1 MTIQLN
7 DWSFFLS
14 FVPNQ
19 LKLMNPFLRT
29 ICIALVLILLESIN
43 LKSSNIFLSDKCVFF
58 SEEKKITS
66 KASEFRAV
74 WVATINNIDWPS
86 KPNLTV
92 EEQKSEFLGLLDTF
106 QKFNLNVVILQV
118 RAASDAFYQSK
129 TEPWS
134 LFLTGKQGKA
144 PYPFYDPLAWA
155 IEMCHQRGME
165 LHAWFNPF
173 RVRNLGFYTLDP
185 NSFAAK
191 HPLYVKEFDNKLFLD
206 PGYPQVVSHLV
217 AVIAEVAQKYDV
229 DAILLDDYFYPY
241 PVEGKKFGDEKS
253 FAKYGQAFYPKRLK
267 EWRRENINRFVS
279 LLHDTIQ
286 NINPKIKFGI
296 SPFGIWRNKS
306 VDSEGSSGLRGLSS
320 YDDLYADVRKW
331 LIKGWIDYVIPQLYW
346 EKGNHFGDFTSM
358 VQWWS
363 ENSYGK
369 PLYIGQALYKSAV
382 GNYGWRQP
390 DELTNQINYLRS
402 NEKVRGFAFY
412 SASNIS
418 KLSSNQAKILRED
431 QLNNGAS
438 VDDNR
443 HVELQEVQKITKPT
457 IEPAII
463 QIDIESIRKE
473 FLHSID
479 YNPISIRSEWVS
491 LSGIISLTKEGDGNR
506 MLSWK
511 TQNSISSDWYALVS
525 FSKTGKGRYKQMVQ
539 AISQSPDFKISKQKW
554 KELKEMDLLLV
565 CRDVNNKKDRFSN
578 FFQMKR
584 RKTKE
589 VENPYR
595 HK

>member
-1 MTIQLN
+1 MTIQSN
-7 DWSFFLS
+7 DWSFFLRS
-14 FVPNQ
+14 VPIQ
-19 LKLMNPFLRT
+19 IRQMNSFLRT
-29 ICIALVLILLESIN
+29 ITIVLTLILLDN
-43 LKSSNIFLSDKCVFF
+43 LTAKSSNIKFQSQRIF
-58 SEEKKITS
+58 SQGQPIEAKT
-66 KASEFRAV
+66 SEFRAV
-74 WVATINNIDWPS
+74 WIATINNIDWPS
-86 KPNLTV
+86 KPNLSV
-92 EEQKSEFLGLLDTF
+92 DEQKSEFLKLLDTF
-106 QKFNLNVVILQV
+106 QQFNLNVVILQV
-118 RAASDAFYQSK
+118 RAASDAFYQST

-134 LFLTGKQGKA
+134 HFLTGKQGKA
-144 PYPFYDPLAWA
+144 PIPFYDPLAWA

-173 RVRNLGFYTLDP
+173 RVRNVGFYPLAP

-191 HPLYVKEFDNKLFLD
+191 HPQYVKEFDKKLFLD

-217 AVIAEVAQKYDV
+217 AVIAEVAHKYDV

-241 PVEGKKFGDEKS
+241 PVEGKKFGDESS
-253 FAKYGQAFYPKRLK
+253 FAKYGKAYYPKRIK
-267 EWRRENINRFVS
+267 EWRRENINHFVS
-279 LLHDTIQ
+279 SLHDTIQ
-286 NINPKIKFGI
+286 RINPKIKFGI

-306 VDSEGSSGLRGLSS
+306 VDNEGSVGLRGLSS

-331 LIKGWIDYVIPQLYW
+331 LLKGWIDYVIPQLYW
-346 EKGNHFGDFTSM
+346 EKGNHFGDFTSL

-382 GNYGWRQP
+382 GKNGWKQP

-402 NEKVRGFAFY
+402 NDKVRGFAFY

-418 KLSSNQAKILRED
+418 KLSSEQARILREK

-438 VDDNR
+438 LDDDR
-443 HVELQEVQKITKPT
+443 HKDLATTQKPTKPVS
-457 IEPAII
+457 EPTSIKV
-463 QIDIESIRKE
+463 DVESIKKE
-473 FLHSID
+473 FLRSID
-479 YNPISIRSEWVS
+479 YNPISIRSELIS
-491 LSGIISLTKEGDGNR
+491 LSGEITLTKERDGNR
-506 MLSWK
+506 ILSWK
-511 TQNSISSDWYALVS
+511 TQNNTSSDWYALVS

-539 AISQSPDFKISKQKW
+539 SISQSAEFAISKQKW
-554 KELKEMDLLLV
+554 KELKEMELLLV
-565 CRDVNNKKDRFSN
+565 CRDVINKKDRFSN
-578 FFQMKR
+578 FFEMKR

>member
-1 MTIQLN
+1 MTIQSN

-14 FVPNQ
+14 SAPIHKRQ
-19 LKLMNPFLRT
+19 MNPFLRT
-29 ICIALVLILLESIN
+29 ISFVLVLILLEPISVKSSVIN
-43 LKSSNIFLSDKCVFF
+43 LQGQSRF
-58 SEEKKITS
+58 SKDQPNATKT
-66 KASEFRAV
+66 SEFRAV
-74 WVATINNIDWPS
+74 WIATINNIDWPS
-86 KPNLTV
+86 KPNLSV
-92 EEQKSEFLGLLDTF
+92 EEQKSEFLSLLDTF

-134 LFLTGKQGKA
+134 HFLTGKQGKA
-144 PYPFYDPLAWA
+144 PNPFYDPLAWA

-173 RVRNLGFYTLDP
+173 RVRNVGFYPLDP

-191 HPLYVKEFDNKLFLD
+191 HPQYVKEFDNKLFLD
-206 PGYPQVVSHLV
+206 PGYPQVISHLV
-217 AVIAEVAQKYDV
+217 GVIAEVAKKYDV

-241 PVEGKKFGDEKS
+241 PVEGKKFKDESS
-253 FAKYGQAFYPKRLK
+253 FAKFGKAFYPKRIK

-306 VDSEGSSGLRGLSS
+306 VDTGGSVGLRGISS

-331 LIKGWIDYVIPQLYW
+331 LINGWIDYVIPQLYW
-346 EKGNHFGDFTSM
+346 EKGNHFGDFTSL

-382 GNYGWRQP
+382 GKNGWRQP

-402 NEKVRGFAFY
+402 NDKVRGFAFY
-412 SASNIS
+412 SASNIG
-418 KLSSNQAKILRED
+418 KLSSDQAKTLREN
-431 QLNNGAS
+431 QLNLEAS
-438 VDDNR
+438 IDDDR
-443 HVELQEVQKITKPT
+443 HKDIAAISKITMPVGEPST
-457 IEPAII
+457 IP
-463 QIDIESIRKE
+463 IDVESIRKE
-473 FLHSID
+473 FLHSIE
-479 YNPISIRSEWVS
+479 YNPISIRSEWITLAGEITLAKVS
-491 LSGIISLTKEGDGNR
+491 DGDR
-506 MLSWK
+506 LLSWK
-511 TQNSISSDWYALVS
+511 TQNTSPSEWYALVS
-525 FSKTGKGRYKQMVQ
+525 FNKTGKGRYKQMVQ
-539 AISQSPDFKISKQKW
+539 VISQSADFNISKEKW
-554 KELKEMDLLLV
+554 KELKEMELLLV
-565 CRDVNNKKDRFSN
+565 CRDVLNKKDRFSN